1 MQPDR
6 NGAIEPHVTMAG
18 VHVPVCSDVL
28 EAAGILSG
36 SEVTPDMAIRL
47 VILEGVYQVID
58 ASLDNGLMEMQTS
71 DLRRMVERRGAPERL
86 S

>member
-1 MQPDR
+1 MQHDR
-6 NGAIEPHVTMAG
+6 NGAMEPHVTMAG
-18 VHVPVCSDVL
+18 VHVPVCCDVL

-58 ASLDNGLMEMQTS
+58 ASLADGLIEMQTS
-71 DLRRMVERRGAPERL
+71 DLRKMVESHGASESLP
-86 S
+86 

>member
-71 DLRRMVERRGAPERL
+71 DLRRMVERGGAPVFL